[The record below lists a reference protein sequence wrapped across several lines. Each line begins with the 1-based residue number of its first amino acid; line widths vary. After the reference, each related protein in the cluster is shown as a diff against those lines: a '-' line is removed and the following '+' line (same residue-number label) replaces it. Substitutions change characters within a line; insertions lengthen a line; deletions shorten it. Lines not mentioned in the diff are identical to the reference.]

1 MAVDPTTT
9 KYLIEARIETEGI
22 VEKPDVVGAIFGQT
36 EGLLGEELDLRDLQK
51 SGRIGRIEVDITARK
66 GRSEGVVRIPSSMDQ
81 VETAIMAAA
90 LETVDRIG
98 PCKALIRV
106 DKVDD
111 VRVTKR
117 TKIVERA
124 KSLLGN
130 ISMGSKTAGLDILEE
145 VRQSMQIAEVITWG
159 PDRLPAGPNIHE
171 SESLIIVEGRSDV
184 LALLRSGIKNAVAVE
199 GTNVPPSVQEFSKE
213 KTVIAFVDGDRGG
226 DLILKELL
234 QVADIDFV
242 ARAPRGREVE
252 EMSTKQIMKAL
263 RNKMPRDQY
272 VEMFGSNGKG
282 PREDNR
288 PDPFAQEEDGP
299 SRPSIPDPRLA
310 TSIPDPRLAASI
322 PDPRLATSAP
332 MASTPPP
339 PPRPAATPPGRSIPP
354 EVGRYRELLLQISGT
369 SKAMLMAE
377 GNGVLAEVPV
387 RQLVETLKKE
397 GNAARAVVFDG
408 IITQR
413 ILDIAAEIGMKAVIG
428 TKMGTVTKQPSSI
441 EVWTKDDFA

>member
-199 GTNVPPSVQEFSKE
+199 GTNAPPSLQELS
-213 KTVIAFVDGDRGG
+213 
-226 DLILKELL
+226 

-332 MASTPPP
+332 MAPTPPP

-387 RQLVETLKKE
+387 RQLLQTLNKE

>member
-1 MAVDPTTT
+1 MSVDPTTT

-36 EGLLGEELDLRDLQK
+36 EGLLGDELDLRDLQK
-51 SGRIGRIEVDITARK
+51 SGRIGRIDVDIQARK
-66 GRSEGVVRIPSSMDQ
+66 GRSEGFVRIPSSMDQ

-90 LETVDRIG
+90 LETIDRIG
-98 PCKALIRV
+98 PCKAQIRV

-111 VRVTKR
+111 VRITKR

-124 KSLLGN
+124 KALLGT
-130 ISMGSKTAGLDILEE
+130 ITIGSKTAGLDILEE
-145 VRQSMQIAEVITWG
+145 VRQSMQVAEAITWG
-159 PDRLPAGPNIHE
+159 PDRLPAGPNITE
-171 SESLIIVEGRSDV
+171 SESVIVVEGRSDV
-184 LALLRSGIKNAVAVE
+184 LALLKSGIKNAVAVE
-199 GTNVPPSVQEFSKE
+199 GTNVPPSVQELSKE

-234 QVADIDFV
+234 QVADIDYV

-263 RNKMPRDQY
+263 RNKMPKDQY
-272 VEMFGSNGKG
+272 VEMFGTNGKG

-288 PDPFAQEEDGP
+288 PDPFAQDEDVP
-299 SRPSIPDPRLA
+299 SRPPEPR
-310 TSIPDPRLAASI
+310 PVAAA
-322 PDPRLATSAP
+322 PSA
-332 MASTPPP
+332 SSSPPP
-339 PPRPAATPPGRSIPP
+339 PPAASRPPPPTTRALNP
-354 EVGRYRELLLQISGT
+354 ETGRYRDILLQMSGT
-369 SKAMLMAE
+369 SKAVLLSEA
-377 GNGVLAEVPV
+377 NGPLAEVPV

-397 GNAARAVVFDG
+397 GNAARALVFDG

-428 TKMGTVTKQPSSI
+428 TKMGTVTKQPASV
-441 EVWTKDDFA
+441 EVWTKDDFT

>member
-242 ARAPRGREVE
+242 SPAPPPPPAPP
-252 EMSTKQIMKAL
+252 TPH
-263 RNKMPRDQY
+263 PR
-272 VEMFGSNGKG
+272 
-282 PREDNR
+282 P
-288 PDPFAQEEDGP
+288 PAP
-299 SRPSIPDPRLA
+299 
-310 TSIPDPRLAASI
+310 T

-387 RQLVETLKKE
+387 RQLLQTLNKE